1 MFKVTAAMLTWL
13 VFTVFPTI
21 SIAELASLLGGSAF
35 QNVSRSVMQPNERA
49 LAADENGGAGSLFA
63 GKGGLGLFAPH
74 PKRVP
79 RDIEQ
84 AIYQQPQPQSFSAP
98 TPPAARIL
106 HLISIAEAG
115 SKGYDAV
122 QHGAT
127 RRPSRVPTQMTIAE
141 IYQWI
146 DNTPGQPH
154 AIGRYQFIPATL
166 KRLVRELGLS
176 THETF
181 SPNVQDRLAQVLLAD
196 AGFHDVS
203 AGKIGRHTFM
213 NNLARIWAGL
223 PNSTG
228 KSHYHGYAGNRATM
242 TWARF
247 DAEMR
252 QIFPSNT

>member
-1 MFKVTAAMLTWL
+1 MFKVTAAIVTWL
-13 VFTVFPTI
+13 LLSTAAF
-21 SIAELASLLGGSAF
+21 AEMASLLGGSAF
-35 QNVSRSVMQPNERA
+35 QSAQRSLLQPNDAA
-49 LAADENGGAGSLFA
+49 LSIDENGGAGSLFS

-74 PKRVP
+74 PKREP
-79 RDIEQ
+79 RHVEQ
-84 AIYQQPQPQSFSAP
+84 ASYRQPQTFSAP
-98 TPPAARIL
+98 TTPAARVL
-106 HLISIAEAG
+106 HLISLAEAG
-115 SKGYDAV
+115 AKGYDAV
-122 QHGAT
+122 QHGAKH
-127 RRPSRVPTQMTIAE
+127 RPSRAPTQMTIAE

-166 KRLVRELGLS
+166 KRLVREIALS
-176 THETF
+176 PHETF
-181 SPNVQDRLAQVLLAD
+181 SPQVQDQLAQVLLAE

-203 AGKIGRHTFM
+203 RGKMGRRTFM

-223 PNSTG
+223 PNSSG
-228 KSHYHGYAGNRATM
+228 QSHYHGYAGNRATM